1 MNGFRPQKNDLGP
14 YWHAAP
20 VAADVR
26 GVTQAPI
33 RTIMGPLIMLW
44 IIWGSTYM
52 GIALMV
58 KSMQPLLGSG
68 SRFIT
73 ASLVLGTIV
82 LLVKGPS
89 AFHVTRAQLRGA
101 AFMGISILGI
111 SIGILSLAQ
120 RYVPSGIAALIVS
133 VMPLWII
140 FFRLRAGDRPSRL
153 TSLGVGVGLMGLV
166 LMLLPGGTTPVNGA
180 NTTQVALWSI
190 AIACGSFSWAFFS
203 YRSTRYEQP
212 KEPLT
217 TAVIELAAA
226 GVFLVVVGALI
237 GERWDFSVITQQSW
251 AGWWFL
257 VLASATAY
265 GAFVWLLN
273 NAPMSLV
280 STYAYVNPVVAVILG
295 LVILNEAITSDVI
308 IGLSIVV
315 GGVVLVVNGERR
327 TRLQLAEQPQ

>member
-1 MNGFRPQKNDLGP
+1 
-14 YWHAAP
+14 
-20 VAADVR
+20 VAIDVR
-26 GVTQAPI
+26 GVTEAPI
-33 RTIMGPLIMLW
+33 RTIMGPLIVLW
-44 IIWGSTYM
+44 IVWGSTYM

-58 KSMQPLLGSG
+58 KSMPPLLGSG

-89 AFHVTRAQLRGA
+89 AFQITKAQLLGA
-101 AFMGISILGI
+101 TFMGVSILGV
-111 SIGILSLAQ
+111 SIGVLSLAL
-120 RYVPSGIAALIVS
+120 RFVPSGIAALIVS

-140 FFRLRAGDRPSRL
+140 FFRLRAGDRPSWL
-153 TSLGVGVGLMGLV
+153 TSLGVGVGLLGLV

-180 NTTQVALWSI
+180 SITQVALWSI
-190 AIACGSFSWAFFS
+190 AIAMGSLSWAFFS
-203 YRSTRYEQP
+203 YRSTKYKQP

-226 GVFLVVVGALI
+226 GVFLVVVGTLV
-237 GERWDFSVITQQSW
+237 GERWDFGVITTQSW
-251 AGWWFL
+251 IGWGYL

-295 LVILNEAITSDVI
+295 LVILNETVTSDVI
-308 IGLSIVV
+308 VGLSIVV
-315 GGVVLVVNGERR
+315 GGVVLVVTGERR
-327 TRLQLAEQPQ
+327 TRLKLAEQPQ

>member
-1 MNGFRPQKNDLGP
+1 M
-14 YWHAAP
+14 AT
-20 VAADVR
+20 DVR
-26 GVTQAPI
+26 GVNEAPI
-33 RTIMGPLIMLW
+33 RTIMGPLIVLW

-68 SRFIT
+68 SRFLT

-82 LLVKGPS
+82 LLIKGPKAFTIS
-89 AFHVTRAQLRGA
+89 AAQLRGA
-101 AFMGISILGI
+101 AFMGVSILGV
-111 SIGILSLAQ
+111 SIGILALAE

-133 VMPLWII
+133 IMPLWII
-140 FFRLRAGDRPSRL
+140 LFRLRAGDRPSRL
-153 TSLGVGVGLMGLV
+153 TSLGVGVGLIGLI
-166 LMLLPGGTTPVNGA
+166 LMLLPGGTTPLNGA
-180 NTTQVALWSI
+180 STTQVAIWSM

-217 TAVIELAAA
+217 TAVIELATA
-226 GVFLVVVGALI
+226 GIFLMVVGAVI
-237 GERWDFSVITQQSW
+237 GERWDSSVITQESW
-251 AGWWFL
+251 VGWWFL

-280 STYAYVNPVVAVILG
+280 STYAYVNPVVAVFLG
-295 LVILNEAITSDVI
+295 FLILNEAITTDVVV
-308 IGLSIVV
+308 GLSIVV
-315 GGVVLVVNGERR
+315 GGVVLVVTGERR

>member
-1 MNGFRPQKNDLGP
+1 MRE
-14 YWHAAP
+14 
-20 VAADVR
+20 
-26 GVTQAPI
+26 VTEAPI
-33 RTIMGPLIMLW
+33 RTIMGPLILLW
-44 IIWGSTYM
+44 IVWGSTYT

-89 AFHVTRAQLRGA
+89 AFHVTRAQARGA
-101 AFMGISILGI
+101 AFMGISILGLT
-111 SIGILSLAQ
+111 IGLLTLAQ
-120 RYVPSGIAALIVS
+120 QYVPSGIAALIAS

-153 TSLGVGVGLMGLV
+153 TSLGVGIGLIGLT
-166 LMLLPGGTTPVNGA
+166 LMLLPGGTTSVGGA
-180 NTTQVALWSI
+180 STAEVAIWSI
-190 AIACGSFSWAFFS
+190 AIAFGSFTWAFFS
-203 YRSTRYEQP
+203 YRSTSYEQP
-212 KEPLT
+212 KEPMT
-217 TAVIELAAA
+217 TAVIELATA

-237 GERWDFSVITQQSW
+237 GERWDFGVITTESW
-251 AGWWFL
+251 IGWWFM
-257 VLASATAY
+257 VAASALAY
-265 GAFVWLLN
+265 SAFVWLLN

-295 LVILNEAITSDVI
+295 LVILNEAVTSDVI

-315 GGVVLVVNGERR
+315 GGVALVVTGERR
-327 TRLQLAEQPQ
+327 TRLRLAEQPQ

>member
-1 MNGFRPQKNDLGP
+1 
-14 YWHAAP
+14 
-20 VAADVR
+20 
-26 GVTQAPI
+26 
-33 RTIMGPLIMLW
+33 
-44 IIWGSTYM
+44 M

-58 KSMQPLLGSG
+58 KSMQPLLGTG

-82 LLVKGPS
+82 LLIKGPS
-89 AFHVTRAQLRGA
+89 AFHVTRAQARGA
-101 AFMGISILGI
+101 AFMGVSILGL
-111 SIGILSLAQ
+111 SIGILALAQ

-153 TSLGVGVGLMGLV
+153 TSLGVGIGLIGLI
-166 LMLLPGGTTPVNGA
+166 LMLLPGGTTSVNGA
-180 NTTQVALWSI
+180 STTEVALWSI
-190 AIACGSFSWAFFS
+190 AIAFGSFSWAFFS
-203 YRSTRYEQP
+203 YRSTTYEQP

-217 TAVIELAAA
+217 TAVIELATA

-237 GERWDFSVITQQSW
+237 GERWDFGVITTESW
-251 AGWWFL
+251 LGWWFL
-257 VLASATAY
+257 VAASALAY

-295 LVILNEAITSDVI
+295 LVILNEALTRDVI
-308 IGLSIVV
+308 VGLSIVV
-315 GGVVLVVNGERR
+315 GGVILVVTGERR
-327 TRLQLAEQPQ
+327 TRLRLAEQPQ

>member
-1 MNGFRPQKNDLGP
+1 
-14 YWHAAP
+14 
-20 VAADVR
+20 
-26 GVTQAPI
+26 
-33 RTIMGPLIMLW
+33 MGPLITLW

-58 KSMQPLLGSG
+58 KSMPPLLGSG

-89 AFHVTRAQLRGA
+89 AFHVTGRQIRGA
-101 AFMGISILGI
+101 AFMGVSILGV

-133 VMPLWII
+133 AVPLWII

-153 TSLGVGVGLMGLV
+153 TLLGVGIGLLGLV
-166 LMLLPGGTTPVNGA
+166 LMLLPGGTAPVNGA
-180 NTTQVALWSI
+180 SSTQVALWSV

-203 YRSTRYEQP
+203 FRSTRYEQP

-217 TAVIELAAA
+217 TAVVELATA
-226 GVFLVVVGALI
+226 GVFLVVVGTII
-237 GERWDFSVITQQSW
+237 GERWDFNVITQQSW

-280 STYAYVNPVVAVILG
+280 ATYAYVNPVVAVILG
-295 LVILNEAITSDVI
+295 LIVLNEAITSDVVV
-308 IGLSIVV
+308 GLSIVV
-315 GGVVLVVNGERR
+315 GGVVLVVSGERR
-327 TRLQLAEQPQ
+327 TRLRLGEQPQ

>member
-1 MNGFRPQKNDLGP
+1 
-14 YWHAAP
+14 
-20 VAADVR
+20 
-26 GVTQAPI
+26 
-33 RTIMGPLIMLW
+33 MGPLILLW
-44 IIWGSTYM
+44 IVWGSTYM

-58 KSMQPLLGSG
+58 KSIQPLLGSG

-89 AFHVTRAQLRGA
+89 AFHVTRAQIRGA
-101 AFMGISILGI
+101 AFMGISILGL

-120 RYVPSGIAALIVS
+120 QYVPSGIAALIVS

-153 TSLGVGVGLMGLV
+153 TSLGVGVGLIGLI
-166 LMLLPGGTTPVNGA
+166 LMLLPGGTTPASGA
-180 NTTQVALWSI
+180 STTEVAIWSI
-190 AIACGSFSWAFFS
+190 AIAFGSFSWAFFS
-203 YRSTRYEQP
+203 YRSTSYEQP
-212 KEPLT
+212 KEPMT
-217 TAVIELAAA
+217 TAVIELATA

-237 GERWDFSVITQQSW
+237 GERWDFDVISTESW
-251 AGWWFL
+251 IGWWFL
-257 VLASATAY
+257 VAASALAY
-265 GAFVWLLN
+265 SAFVWLLN

-295 LVILNEAITSDVI
+295 LVILNEAITSDVV

-315 GGVVLVVNGERR
+315 GGVALVVTGERR
-327 TRLQLAEQPQ
+327 TRLRLSEQPQ

>member
-1 MNGFRPQKNDLGP
+1 
-14 YWHAAP
+14 

-26 GVTQAPI
+26 GVTEAPI
-33 RTIMGPLIMLW
+33 RAIMGPLIMLW

-82 LLVKGPS
+82 LLVKGPG
-89 AFHVTRAQLRGA
+89 AFRVTRAQLRGA
-101 AFMGISILGI
+101 AFMGVSILGI

-133 VMPLWII
+133 VLPLWII

-153 TSLGVGVGLMGLV
+153 TSLGVGIGLIGLV
-166 LMLLPGGTTPVNGA
+166 LMLLPGGTTPVNGSS
-180 NTTQVALWSI
+180 TTQVALWSI
-190 AIACGSFSWAFFS
+190 AIAFGSFSWAFFS

-217 TAVIELAAA
+217 TAVIELATA
-226 GVFLVVVGALI
+226 GVFLIVVGVLI
-237 GERWDFSVITQQSW
+237 GERWDFGVITTESW
-251 AGWWFL
+251 VGWWFL
-257 VLASATAY
+257 VVASALAY

-280 STYAYVNPVVAVILG
+280 ATCAYVNPVVAVILG

-308 IGLSIVV
+308 VGLSIVV
-315 GGVVLVVNGERR
+315 GGVVLVVTGERR
-327 TRLQLAEQPQ
+327 TRMRLAELPE

>member
-1 MNGFRPQKNDLGP
+1 
-14 YWHAAP
+14 
-20 VAADVR
+20 
-26 GVTQAPI
+26 
-33 RTIMGPLIMLW
+33 MGPLILLW
-44 IIWGSTYM
+44 IIWGSTYT

-82 LLVKGPS
+82 LLFKGPS
-89 AFHVTRAQLRGA
+89 AFNVTRAQARGA
-101 AFMGISILGI
+101 AFMGISILGL

-120 RYVPSGIAALIVS
+120 KYVPSGIAALIVS

-153 TSLGVGVGLMGLV
+153 TSLGVGIGLIGLI
-166 LMLLPGGTTPVNGA
+166 LMLLPGGTTSVSGA
-180 NTTQVALWSI
+180 STTEVAIWSI
-190 AIACGSFSWAFFS
+190 AIAFGSFSWAFFS
-203 YRSTRYEQP
+203 YRSTSYEQP
-212 KEPLT
+212 KEPMT
-217 TAVIELAAA
+217 TAVIELATA

-237 GERWDFSVITQQSW
+237 GERWDFGVITAESW
-251 AGWWFL
+251 IGWWFL
-257 VLASATAY
+257 VVASALAY
-265 GAFVWLLN
+265 SAFVWLLN

-315 GGVVLVVNGERR
+315 GGVALVVTGERR
-327 TRLQLAEQPQ
+327 TRLRLAEQPQ

>member
-1 MNGFRPQKNDLGP
+1 
-14 YWHAAP
+14 

-26 GVTQAPI
+26 GVTEAPI

-73 ASLVLGTIV
+73 ASLVLGTVV

-89 AFHVTRAQLRGA
+89 AFHVTRAQVRGA
-101 AFMGISILGI
+101 AFMGVSILGL

-153 TSLGVGVGLMGLV
+153 TSLGVGIGLIGLV
-166 LMLLPGGTTPVNGA
+166 VMLLPGGTTSVSGA
-180 NTTQVALWSI
+180 STTEVALWSI
-190 AIACGSFSWAFFS
+190 AIAFGSFSWAFFS
-203 YRSTRYEQP
+203 YRSTNYAQP
-212 KEPLT
+212 KEPMT

-226 GVFLVVVGALI
+226 GVLLVIVGALI
-237 GERWDFSVITQQSW
+237 GERWDFGVITTESW
-251 AGWWFL
+251 VGWWYL
-257 VLASATAY
+257 VAASALAY

-295 LVILNEAITSDVI
+295 LVILNEAITSDVVV
-308 IGLSIVV
+308 GLSIVV
-315 GGVVLVVNGERR
+315 GGVVLVVTGERR
-327 TRLQLAEQPQ
+327 TRLRLAEQPQ

>member
-1 MNGFRPQKNDLGP
+1 MNGFGPQKNDLGP

-315 GGVVLVVNGERR
+315 GGVVLVVTGERR

>member
-1 MNGFRPQKNDLGP
+1 M
-14 YWHAAP
+14 
-20 VAADVR
+20 AADVR
-26 GVTQAPI
+26 GVTEAPI
-33 RTIMGPLIMLW
+33 RTIMGPLILLW
-44 IIWGSTYM
+44 IIWGSTYT

-82 LLVKGPS
+82 LLFKGPS
-89 AFHVTRAQLRGA
+89 AFNVTRAQARGA
-101 AFMGISILGI
+101 AFMGISILGL
-111 SIGILSLAQ
+111 SIGILTLAQ
-120 RYVPSGIAALIVS
+120 QYVPSGIAALIVS

-153 TSLGVGVGLMGLV
+153 TSLGVGIGLIGLI
-166 LMLLPGGTTPVNGA
+166 LMLLPGGTTSVSGA
-180 NTTQVALWSI
+180 STAEVAIWSI
-190 AIACGSFSWAFFS
+190 AIAFGSFSWGFFS
-203 YRSTRYEQP
+203 YRSTSYEQP
-212 KEPLT
+212 KEPMT
-217 TAVIELAAA
+217 TAVIELATA

-237 GERWDFSVITQQSW
+237 GERWDFGVITTESW
-251 AGWWFL
+251 IGWWFL
-257 VLASATAY
+257 VVASALAY
-265 GAFVWLLN
+265 SAFVWLLN

-315 GGVVLVVNGERR
+315 GGVALVVTGERR
-327 TRLQLAEQPQ
+327 TRLRLAEQPQ